1 MSKPNIICFG
11 EVLWDMLPQEF
22 GGKKPGGAPM
32 NVAFHV
38 QQLGSSTKM
47 ISSIGKDTLGD
58 ELLQFIE
65 NEGINTQLIQ
75 RTNDFPTSTVQVTL
89 DEKGSP
95 SYEIVEN
102 VAWDDIHISN
112 EILSEVT
119 ETDAIVFGS
128 LACRNQQSRNTL
140 FKLLE
145 VVNLRIFDVNLRPP
159 FYSKSLLEK
168 LLSYADIVKMNEEE
182 MNIIAAW
189 NDVVSDEISMIR
201 FIKNHYKIDIII
213 VTKGSDG
220 VVCMENNA
228 IISHQGFPIT
238 VKDTVGSGDAFLA
251 GFIHQFL
258 KGENTANCLELA
270 SAMGAIVSTKTGATP
285 KVSTEELEQIKY
297 KNIFAHAV

>member
-11 EVLWDMLPQEF
+11 EVLWDMLPPEF

-47 ISSIGKDTLGD
+47 ISSIGKDALGE
-58 ELLQFIE
+58 ELLQFID
-65 NEGINTQLIQ
+65 NEGINSQLIQ

-102 VAWDDIHISN
+102 VAWDNIQLSN
-112 EILSEVT
+112 EILNEVT
-119 ETDAIVFGS
+119 ETDAVVFGS
-128 LACRNQQSRNTL
+128 LACRNDRSRNTL
-140 FKLLE
+140 FELLE

-168 LLSYADIVKMNEEE
+168 LLNYADIVKMNEAE

-189 NDVVSDEISMIR
+189 NHAIADELSMMT
-201 FIKNHYKIDIII
+201 FIKNHYNIDIII
-213 VTKGSDG
+213 VTKGSNG
-220 VVCMENNA
+220 VICMENDT
-228 IISHQGFPIT
+228 IISHQGFPIK
-238 VKDTVGSGDAFLA
+238 VKDTIGSGDAFLA

-258 KGENTANCLELA
+258 KGENTASCLELA
-270 SAMGAIVSTKTGATP
+270 SAMGAIISTKTGATP
-285 KVSTEELEQIKY
+285 KVTTTELEQIKTQKTLTFY
-297 KNIFAHAV
+297 